1 MLASMNSAKQTSHK
15 LNAYI
20 IHDKKTSG
28 ISCRLREVYR
38 RATYISLCLYSQGIQ
53 KSQCIDIKCT
63 KTVISV
69 LSVIFTL
76 YKM

>member
-28 ISCRLREVYR
+28 ISGRLREVYR
-38 RATYISLCLYSQGIQ
+38 RATYISLYLYSQGIQ
-53 KSQCIDIKCT
+53 ESM
-63 KTVISV
+63 
-69 LSVIFTL
+69 
-76 YKM
+76 Y